1 MGLPKIKFTPEAIFG
16 FVANHGE
23 KILVGIVVLCSLPL
37 AWGGINALRLKTRSS
52 KEDPAQIMR
61 LVENADS
68 LLNRPLPTDQQA
80 ELNKNLGSTSV
91 DPSALL
97 EAWNPTE
104 ISRLSV
110 DSGLNRPLLGDI
122 QRRQVP
128 VIFPL
133 EQLVANAGVVAIA
146 NQDDLLMDGD
156 PSFAGGFPEMEMMED
171 PMGMQ
176 PTVMSPPA
184 KKMPYVLLTGLV
196 PFRKQIDEYIAL
208 YSRASY
214 QSPERDLP
222 IWHDYAVER
231 LEVRPDGGGEWK
243 VIDITRLYEDW
254 KDNWAGTATDS
265 VPQQFILPSTQN
277 LFDPADV
284 PFGYWSPLPTLA
296 ARPTLNGVDTM
307 SGGDPGMGG
316 PGYGSSWGLQSIHP
330 WAKDEMKELLAEQKQ
345 LALEQQEN
353 MGLGGEMGYGMDSG
367 GEFGGGMTGT
377 TTGTFS
383 PFRDIEMGMDEGGM
397 EEQYDE
403 SMMMGYGGEGEGMMM
418 LDQDYCLFRF
428 IDTSVEPGRL
438 YRYRVTLRAWNP
450 NWNLPKKFLESPEA
464 ADEQFVQS
472 ATSEP
477 FPSLDATPIHVPA
490 DNLLLA
496 RLLLRDEKKVYGLG
510 VSDQELLVLD
520 SNEDSGNFELHS
532 IESKPGNIVGSKKG
546 RRKIKQFNNQRISVP
561 PHNVDSDQTLL
572 AVVGQQTIDG
582 KKRPGRGFVPPEPLE
597 ILITDSA
604 GTLEVILA
612 DACEETVREYLPT
625 LPGFQPPQAVDPS
638 MMEEMEMEMM
648 GF

>member
-37 AWGGINALRLKTRSS
+37 ALGGINALRLKTRSS

-61 LVENADS
+61 LAENANS
-68 LLNRPLPTDQQA
+68 LLNRPLPADQQT
-80 ELNKNLGSTSV
+80 ELNKNLGSRS
-91 DPSALL
+91 DEPNASLK
-97 EAWNPTE
+97 AWNPTE

-156 PSFAGGFPEMEMMED
+156 PSFAGGFPDMEMMEG
-171 PMGMQ
+171 PMGVQ

-231 LEVRPDGGGEWK
+231 IEVRPDGGGEWK

-265 VPQQFILPSTQN
+265 VPQQFILPATQN

-307 SGGDPGMGG
+307 SGGDPSMAG
-316 PGYGSSWGLQSIHP
+316 PGYGSSWGLRSIHP

-383 PFRDIEMGMDEGGM
+383 PFGDIEMGMDEGGM

-450 NWNLPKKFLESPEA
+450 NWNLPQKFLESPEA
-464 ADEQFVQS
+464 AEEQFVQS

-477 FPSLDATPIHVPA
+477 FPSLDAMPIHVPA
-490 DNLLLA
+490 DSLLLA

-510 VSDQELLVLD
+510 VNDQELLVLD

-532 IESKPGNIVGSKKG
+532 IESEPGNIVGSKKG
-546 RRKIKQFNNQRISVP
+546 KRKIKQFNNQRISVP

-597 ILITDSA
+597 ILIADSA

-612 DACEETVREYLPT
+612 DACEETVRKYLPT

-638 MMEEMEMEMM
+638 MMDQYDESMM
-648 GF
+648 DF

>member
-23 KILVGIVVLCSLPL
+23 KILVAIVVLCSLPL
-37 AWGGINALRLKTRSS
+37 ALGGINALRLKTRSS

-61 LVENADS
+61 LVENANS
-68 LLNRPLPTDQQA
+68 LLNRPLPADQQT
-80 ELNKNLGSTSV
+80 ELNKSLGSR
-91 DPSALL
+91 SAQPNASL
-97 EAWNPTE
+97 ETWNPTE

-265 VPQQFILPSTQN
+265 VPQQFKLPSTQN

-307 SGGDPGMGG
+307 SGGDPSMGG

-345 LALEQQEN
+345 LALEQQES
-353 MGLGGEMGYGMDSG
+353 MGFGGEMGYGMDSG

-403 SMMMGYGGEGEGMMM
+403 SMMMGYGGDGEGMMM

-464 ADEQFVQS
+464 AEEQFVQS

-546 RRKIKQFNNQRISVP
+546 KRKIKQFNNQRISVP

-625 LPGFQPPQAVDPS
+625 LPGFQPPRAVDPS